1 MGLVLWRARVH
12 VYWFNWRGTQL
23 ALDGVLNVT
32 AEASEATLKS
42 IGGALPFPEGFRE
55 LTPSQ
60 LGGVSSV
67 CWLL

>member
-1 MGLVLWRARVH
+1 MSVFIGLDWAR
-12 VYWFNWRGTQL
+12 YPAGTG
-23 ALDGVLNVT
+23 AVLNAP